1 MIELQRKIKNIMV
14 KSDDNKN
21 RRNHN
26 EILQHNESMLVNQND
41 GDDDKLSININL
53 QSEPMVGKSA
63 PFF

>member
-1 MIELQRKIKNIMV
+1 MV